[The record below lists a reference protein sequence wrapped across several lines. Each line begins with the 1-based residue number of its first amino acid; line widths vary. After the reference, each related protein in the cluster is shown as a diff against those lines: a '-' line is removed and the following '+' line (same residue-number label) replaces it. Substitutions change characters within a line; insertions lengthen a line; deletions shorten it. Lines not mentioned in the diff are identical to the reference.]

1 MGRLP
6 LEVRRAWDERR
17 ARVAF
22 FLLPFAPA
30 FVVLLVACLAM
41 TDSTI
46 AILISN
52 VNTGGAD
59 PFRRRTSATERQRLG
74 GQQRGE

>member
-30 FVVLLVACLAM
+30 FVVLLVAFLA
-41 TDSTI
+41 I
-46 AILISN
+46 
-52 VNTGGAD
+52 V
-59 PFRRRTSATERQRLG
+59 
-74 GQQRGE
+74 

>member
-6 LEVRRAWDERR
+6 LEVWRAWDERR

-30 FVVLLVACLAM
+30 FVVLLVAFLAM

-46 AILISN
+46 AILISI
-52 VNTGGAD
+52 VNAGGGRPVPAPGLSD
-59 PFRRRTSATERQRLG
+59 
-74 GQQRGE
+74 